1 MHFNAVYSI
10 LFFRYAPRVG
20 MGDSANRFR
29 ISSAT
34 RATSF
39 GSAAG
44 NLLFGRGDH
53 FDPHKLEYKN
63 GGVKKYTPPIFDRE
77 QELLRPMQ
85 CSTCCTGCYSRGWVF
100 PAAHAPGQVKD
111 AHCFSVFD
119 ILDDEAA
126 SHARRDKTGRRTSAH
141 QREELQTHTHAFLH
155 ARYTRCTHAYKWYF
169 VALF

>member
-1 MHFNAVYSI
+1 MHFHAVYSI
-10 LFFRYAPRVG
+10 PFFRYAPRVG

-53 FDPHKLEYKN
+53 FDPPCQNTRIEESKIQ
-63 GGVKKYTPPIFDRE
+63 PPLFDKE

-85 CSTCCTGCYSRGWVF
+85 CSACCTGCYSRGWVSS
-100 PAAHAPGQVKD
+100 AAHAPGQVKD
-111 AHCFSVFD
+111 AHCFSVLD

-126 SHARRDKTGRRTSAH
+126 SHARRDNTGRRTSAH

-155 ARYTRCTHAYKWYF
+155 ARYPRCTHVYKRYF

>member
-1 MHFNAVYSI
+1 MRRA
-10 LFFRYAPRVG
+10 LAW
-20 MGDSANRFR
+20 
-29 ISSAT
+29 AT
-34 RATSF
+34 RPTV
-39 GSAAG
+39 SASHLPPAPPPLDRQLG
-44 NLLFGRGDH
+44 TCY
-53 FDPHKLEYKN
+53 LEEAIILTHQVRIQEWRSQKIH
-63 GGVKKYTPPIFDRE
+63 PIFDRE

-155 ARYTRCTHAYKWYF
+155 ARYPRCTHAYKRYF